1 MGGNGSVAKAQLWG
15 LLVVASDDPDLGSE
29 KRADEGKLVD
39 VEARQL
45 GGCDGQDAVASGEW
59 VRVGVSVE
67 RGAGVCRPVAG
78 LGTVWPEGLLRA
90 WVECCDE
97 DTVSGC
103 DGRAVRRTGGVVR
116 GEARAAG

>member
-67 RGAGVCRPVAG
+67 RELVCVSASRWAWDCLAGRASAGV
-78 LGTVWPEGLLRA
+78 
-90 WVECCDE
+90 
-97 DTVSGC
+97 
-103 DGRAVRRTGGVVR
+103 GGVLR
-116 GEARAAG
+116 RRHSGWL